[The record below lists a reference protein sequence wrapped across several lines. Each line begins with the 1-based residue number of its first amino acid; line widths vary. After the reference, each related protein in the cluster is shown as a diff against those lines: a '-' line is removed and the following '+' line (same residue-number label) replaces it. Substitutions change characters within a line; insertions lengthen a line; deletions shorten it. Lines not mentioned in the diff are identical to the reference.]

1 MHLLLMLTKNS
12 PTQMIVPITRNKKIH
27 ASQITL
33 KIFFEM
39 IDIMCFSGADRQ
51 NDMKQKTQ

>member
-1 MHLLLMLTKNS
+1 
-12 PTQMIVPITRNKKIH
+12 MIVSITRNEKIH

-33 KIFFEM
+33 NIFFEL

-51 NDMKQKTQ
+51 KEMKQKTQ

>member
-1 MHLLLMLTKNS
+1 
-12 PTQMIVPITRNKKIH
+12 MIVPTTRNKKIH

>member
-12 PTQMIVPITRNKKIH
+12 PTQMIVSITRNEKIH

-33 KIFFEM
+33 NLFYEL

-51 NDMKQKTQ
+51 NEMKQKTQ